1 MRRHGTLIAVVWLG
15 AVCAVP
21 ANAAEA
27 PDLERGRALYENH
40 CQVCH
45 TAQIHRRVNRLP
57 MSLDELRTIVE
68 NWQRQERL
76 RWSAQDVE
84 DVVWFLNQT
93 RYRYPQ

>member
-1 MRRHGTLIAVVWLG
+1 MRRNRTVFAVVALSATWPM
-15 AVCAVP
+15 P
-21 ANAAEA
+21 ATAAEI

-68 NWQRQERL
+68 NWQRQENL